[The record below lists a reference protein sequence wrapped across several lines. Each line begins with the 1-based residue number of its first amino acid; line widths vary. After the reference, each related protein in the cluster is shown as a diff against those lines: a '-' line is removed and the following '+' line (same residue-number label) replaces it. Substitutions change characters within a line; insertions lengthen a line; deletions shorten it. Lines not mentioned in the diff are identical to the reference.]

1 MSDILDKHN
10 NMISTFNGMESML
23 NGHREEVPKI
33 APPIETQYNPNA
45 QPQNQG
51 YPPNPYGGGY
61 PPGYGYPPP
70 YPNPYG
76 GGYPQQNMRS
86 PFAPIKTDFDEELLE
101 THAKQRIKQSK
112 LEDKFYTVIPNE
124 ILRVVYDRKTDKV
137 LIAEFERSGKKK
149 TELHEESEVLKAYDR
164 QEKVKKLDAIIKAND
179 NTSDDE
185 YILKIAIAQFKHDHE
200 MGILELP
207 TYDNY
212 WSLRRKGYVLDYKE
226 FISDAV
232 SAVANQVGGKTE
244 DFFQMVKSMITG
256 G

>member
-10 NMISTFNGMESML
+10 RMMNTFNGMESIL
-23 NGHREEVPKI
+23 TGHREEVPKI
-33 APPIETQYNPNA
+33 APPIEQQFNQN
-45 QPQNQG
+45 QPQQQQN

-61 PPGYGYPPP
+61 PPGYGYPPFP
-70 YPNPYG
+70 PNPYG
-76 GGYPQQNMRS
+76 GYPPNGLRS
-86 PFAPIKTDFDEELLE
+86 PFAPLKIDFDESLLE

-124 ILRVVYDRKTDKV
+124 ILRVIYDRKKDKI
-137 LIAEFERSGKKK
+137 LISDFERSGKRKIDQ
-149 TELHEESEVLKAYDR
+149 EEESDILKAYDR
-164 QEKVKKLDAIIKAND
+164 QSKVKKLDNLIKASAD
-179 NTSDDE
+179 TSDDE

-212 WSLRRKGYVLDYKE
+212 WALRRKGYVLDYKE

-232 SAVANQVGGKTE
+232 SAVAHEVGGKTE
-244 DFFQMVKSMITG
+244 NFMQTIKEMLFG
-256 G
+256 R

>member
-1 MSDILDKHN
+1 MSDVLDKHN
-10 NMISTFNGMESML
+10 QMINQFNGMESML
-23 NGHREEVPKI
+23 SGHREEVPKI
-33 APPIETQYNPNA
+33 APPIEPQ
-45 QPQNQG
+45 QNQQQPNNG
-51 YPPNPYGGGY
+51 YPPNPYGGY

-70 YPNPYG
+70 YQPNPYG
-76 GGYPQQNMRS
+76 GYPPQGMRS
-86 PFAPIKTDFDEELLE
+86 PFTPLKTDFDEDLLE

-124 ILRVVYDRKTDKV
+124 ILRVIYDRKKDKI
-137 LIAEFERSGKKK
+137 LIAEFERSKGNKAD
-149 TELHEESEVLKAYDR
+149 LDEESEILKAYDR
-164 QEKVKKLDAIIKAND
+164 QAKVKKLDDLIKAND

-244 DFFQMVKSMITG
+244 DFMQTVKTMLLG
-256 G
+256 R